1 MKEFAFKV
9 NLTARV
15 RVIADDESSARQ
27 VVPSILGAPSSADIT
42 LANQGSEILWDA
54 AINSIDFFLDKEIRL
69 VSSKS
74 GS

>member
-27 VVPSILGAPSSADIT
+27 AVPSILGAPNSADIT

-54 AINSIDFFLDKEIRL
+54 TVISVDFFLDKEIRIA
-69 VSSKS
+69 SS
-74 GS
+74 